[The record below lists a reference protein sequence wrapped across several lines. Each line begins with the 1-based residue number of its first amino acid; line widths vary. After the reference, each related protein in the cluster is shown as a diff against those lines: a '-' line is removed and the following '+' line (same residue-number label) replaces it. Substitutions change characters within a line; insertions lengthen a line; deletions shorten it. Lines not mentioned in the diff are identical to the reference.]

1 MKTNSHYMAIQKT
14 NFFHTS
20 ILLLSFVATSYLNPD
35 SLASLVLLYIVFTLL
50 YIILKQQHNSF
61 IKKEIKYLQNRD
73 SLNNFYKE
81 LGCYVRVN
89 KKFKINYKSEEFIN
103 LFKDHNV
110 LHIEENFID
119 ILERHVK
126 NREIIKSITQS
137 IKKNHPF
144 KGLVE
149 LKIKDKFI
157 YLDIFIYEISKTPL
171 QESEY
176 IVICNNITK
185 HVFTERELKN
195 HFLVDALTYLPTR
208 LKLLDDIKNIREK
221 HHLHFDTLL
230 YIHIDSYEEINE
242 FFGID
247 IGNTILKKVSIWLSQ
262 NLPTQNSKLYKF
274 EHNNF
279 AIFITDRFGYTSL
292 EKYLK
297 KITTNITKTPIEAKN
312 TNFDISFTIGVSRD
326 KEDILRHAYLALK
339 EAQRSKK
346 SFKIF
351 NKKFQEE
358 KKFLQNIETNR
369 MVKKAIENNLIIPF
383 FQPILNL
390 KTNKIEKFESLI
402 RIKENGKIQR
412 PNDFLEIAKKSK
424 LYGDLTKI
432 MVANSLEQLNIIKH
446 PISIN
451 ISIED
456 IVDTKIAN
464 FILRKVAQHKYPHFI
479 TFEILESDKI
489 ENYKRVETFL
499 KKLKA
504 LNCKV
509 SIDDFG
515 SGYSNFEQMLKLNVD
530 YIKFDGSLI
539 KNIIT
544 NKENELVVKTIVS
557 FAKELKIQTVA
568 EFVYNNQ
575 ILNKV
580 RELNIDHAQGYQ
592 IGKPMP
598 LAQIQ
603 KQFKAT
609 S

>member
-1 MKTNSHYMAIQKT
+1 MKINSHYTTIQRTK
-14 NFFHTS
+14 FFHTF
-20 ILLLSFVATSYLNPD
+20 ILLLSFISASYLNPD
-35 SLASLVLLYIVFTLL
+35 SMVSLILLYIVFMLL
-50 YIILKQQHNSF
+50 YIILKRQHNSF
-61 IKKEIKYLQNRD
+61 IKKELKYLQNRD
-73 SLNNFYKE
+73 SLSNFYE
-81 LGCYVRVN
+81 EHGCYVRVN
-89 KKFKINYKSEEFIN
+89 KKFKINYKSKDFIN
-103 LFKDHNV
+103 LFKNNGISN
-110 LHIEENFID
+110 IEENFLD
-119 ILERHVK
+119 ILDRHVK
-126 NREIIKSITQS
+126 NREIIRTITQS

-144 KGLVE
+144 KGLIE
-149 LKIKDKFI
+149 LKIKNIPI

-176 IVICNNITK
+176 IVLCNDITK

-195 HFLVDALTYLPTR
+195 HFLVDSLTHLPTR

-247 IGNTILKKVSIWLSQ
+247 IGNTLLKKVSIWLSK
-262 NLPTQNSKLYKF
+262 NLPTSNSTLYKF

-297 KITTNITKTPIEAKN
+297 KITTNITKAPIEARN

-326 KEDILRHAYLALK
+326 REDILKHAYLALK

-351 NKKFQEE
+351 NKKFKEE

-369 MVKKAIENNLIIPF
+369 MIKNAIKKNLIIPF
-383 FQPILNL
+383 FQPILNI
-390 KTNKIEKFESLI
+390 KSNKIEKFESLI
-402 RIKENGKIQR
+402 RIKENGKIQK
-412 PNDFLEIAKKSK
+412 PNDFLEIAKRSK
-424 LYGDLTKI
+424 LYSDLTKL
-432 MVANSLEQLNIIKH
+432 MVSNSLEQLNIIKY

-464 FILRKVAQHKYPHFI
+464 FILRKVGQHKYPHFI

-489 ENYKRVETFL
+489 ENYKKVETFL

-504 LNCKV
+504 LGCKV

-539 KNIIT
+539 KNITT

-557 FAKELKIQTVA
+557 FAKELNIQTVA
-568 EFVYNNQ
+568 EFVYNSQ
-575 ILNKV
+575 ILDKV
-580 RELNIDHAQGYQ
+580 RELDIDHAQGYQ

-598 LAQIQ
+598 LAQVQ
-603 KQFKAT
+603 RKLN
-609 S
+609 